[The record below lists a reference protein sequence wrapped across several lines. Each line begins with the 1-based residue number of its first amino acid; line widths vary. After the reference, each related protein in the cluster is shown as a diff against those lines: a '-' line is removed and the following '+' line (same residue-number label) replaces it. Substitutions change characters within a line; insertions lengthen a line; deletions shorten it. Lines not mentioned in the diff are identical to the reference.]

1 MVIMSRVRVKIGV
14 GMRVRVTMGGQ
25 VGAGATTISVSEEP
39 PAYVNS
45 FGRQCYSMRK
55 LERRRTEK
63 DYWRLNGRDAYV

>member
-1 MVIMSRVRVKIGV
+1 
-14 GMRVRVTMGGQ
+14 MGGQ